1 MFKFSSKAI
10 SFALAAML
18 AAMLASFLM
27 ENIVALL
34 PKAQNKNFSE
44 NQNSS
49 SKLDIILSIDIS
61 GSMEGEPIDKAR
73 DAAVAFVKTL
83 DMSNSFITLIAF
95 NHFGYVLVERSN
107 DSNDLISKISNLSAS
122 GGTNGMI
129 TFEKAETL
137 FTHEEYRPI
146 IVTLTD
152 GVWSNESTAV
162 SKAQKLIQKGVT
174 SIAIGLKDATGRN
187 VNEEFLKDISSPN
200 QSLSAVNQSLQSVF
214 VSVAKQIKTLQGS
227 GYDTDYSF
235 VVALVF
241 LLWTGVLS
249 YAIAFILIYLQNRYL
264 KKEYPITYIAKKVWI
279 NFVVGC
285 IAYLI
290 GDFLFDQNIFGV
302 EFLNRL
308 SGWLIM
314 GAMIGASVSKTVP
327 NYPLF
332 KAIQGGLIGGALGGI
347 VYQLIE
353 YLNGDFLSRLLGA
366 MALGFFIG
374 LMIAIFENMSTI
386 KQIMINWGPKDT
398 SYVSLGT
405 NKILLASHLD
415 ADVFLP
421 KSKNPEG
428 HSYSI
433 YLEGKQVYCE
443 NLDTYE
449 IFEISNEKPLNLNG
463 MQVLTKH

>member
-18 AAMLASFLM
+18 AAMLAIFLM

-34 PKAQNKNFSE
+34 PKAQNKEFTE
-44 NQNSS
+44 KYKDS
-49 SKLDIILSIDIS
+49 SKLDIILSIDTS
-61 GSMEGEPIDKAR
+61 SSMSGEPIEKAR
-73 DAAVAFVKTL
+73 DAAIAFVKTL
-83 DMSNSFITLIAF
+83 DMSNSFITLIEF
-95 NHFGYVLVERSN
+95 NSYGNVIVERSN
-107 DSNDLISKISNLSAS
+107 DSNDLITKISNLNAG
-122 GGTNGMI
+122 GGTDGMI
-129 TFEKAETL
+129 TFVKAESL
-137 FTHEEYRPI
+137 FNREEYRPF

-152 GVWSNESTAV
+152 GVWSSEVEAV
-162 SKAQKLIQKGVT
+162 SKAQNLIRKGVT
-174 SIAIGLKDATGRN
+174 SIAIGLKDSSGSN
-187 VNEEFLKDISSPN
+187 VNEQFLKDISSPN

-227 GYDTDYSF
+227 GYDTNYSF
-235 VVALVF
+235 IVALVF

-264 KKEYPITYIAKKVWI
+264 KKEYPIIYIAKKVWI
-279 NFVVGC
+279 NFVAGC
-285 IAYLI
+285 VAYLL
-290 GDFLFDQNIFGV
+290 GDFLFDLNIFGL

-308 SGWLIM
+308 TGWLIM
-314 GAMIGASVSKTVP
+314 GAMISASVSKTVP

-353 YLNGDFLSRLLGA
+353 YLNGEFLSRLLGA

-374 LMIAIFENMSTI
+374 LMIAIFENISTL
-386 KQIMINWGPKDT
+386 KQILINWGPKDT

-405 NKILLASHLD
+405 NKVLLASHLD

-428 HSYSI
+428 YSYSI
-433 YLEGKQVYCE
+433 YLENNRVYCE

-449 IFEISNEKPLNLNG
+449 IFEISNENPLDLHG
-463 MQVLTKH
+463 MQVLIN